1 MEGERKK
8 MSSGGVSGILA
19 LIRDSFF
26 FRLSAAMGSAIYKS
40 AMNSFFVRWLSK
52 ASALPK
58 DGLFRE
64 LLLVRPAA
72 ALKKIRL
79 GFAAQV
85 ENSLFTRLWFGFV
98 RRLLALDMVS
108 WGGGILAF
116 GITLLGVTGI
126 RVMQG
131 QIESFLGVQAALAAA
146 SVLAGFLCATCR
158 EPLGEM
164 LLDSGILSR
173 VLVDFVGVRKVS
185 LAVDKAEHSLVIPV
199 AAGILL
205 GLFTLKFRILYLFL
219 GVAALIG
226 AALILCVPETGL
238 VLILLA
244 LPFLPTM
251 LLAAACHTY
260 EEPVPP
266 TVEKDWNFGEHPL
279 VARLEAVDL
288 GVAAFGAVLLLLGG
302 LTSLRPADSM
312 RQVAIYGVFI
322 LTYFIAANS
331 IRSREMA
338 QKAVFSLMLSLFV
351 ASALG
356 IYQNFA
362 GLESTASWIDS
373 KMFAEIGARIVG
385 PFDNPNVFGEYLI
398 MLLPLSISLILARRG
413 AQRLAGLVVTL
424 AAGTALIY
432 TWSRGA
438 WLGAMASIAL
448 LFVLYHAVFLRLV
461 LPALIALPFV
471 AAMLPASIVNRL
483 ASIGNLADTSTAYRV
498 SIWTASVRLL
508 KDVFGSG
515 IGTGSTAFSAVYPAY
530 ALGGA
535 AFALHAHNLYLQ
547 LFVEL
552 GVVGI
557 VTFFVMLFLFFRSV
571 FSSYRTLTDRVQA
584 TTILAMGL
592 GVLALLVQG
601 LTDNVWYN
609 YRIVLLFWLL
619 MGLVVGMGRDDGLS
633 DVRRKRED
641 IHENT

>member
-251 LLAAACHTY
+251 LLAAACLY
-260 EEPVPP
+260 VDMAFLFKLLRCKR
-266 TVEKDWNFGEHPL
+266 VL
-279 VARLEAVDL
+279 RLEAVDL

-633 DVRRKRED
+633 DVRRKREG

>member
-251 LLAAACHTY
+251 LLAAACLY
-260 EEPVPP
+260 VDMAFLFKLLRCKR
-266 TVEKDWNFGEHPL
+266 VL
-279 VARLEAVDL
+279 RLEAVDL

>member
-1 MEGERKK
+1 M
-8 MSSGGVSGILA
+8 
-19 LIRDSFF
+19 
-26 FRLSAAMGSAIYKS
+26 
-40 AMNSFFVRWLSK
+40 
-52 ASALPK
+52 
-58 DGLFRE
+58 
-64 LLLVRPAA
+64 
-72 ALKKIRL
+72 
-79 GFAAQV
+79 
-85 ENSLFTRLWFGFV
+85 
-98 RRLLALDMVS
+98 
-108 WGGGILAF
+108 
-116 GITLLGVTGI
+116 
-126 RVMQG
+126 
-131 QIESFLGVQAALAAA
+131 
-146 SVLAGFLCATCR
+146 
-158 EPLGEM
+158 
-164 LLDSGILSR
+164 
-173 VLVDFVGVRKVS
+173 
-185 LAVDKAEHSLVIPV
+185 

-251 LLAAACHTY
+251 LLAAACLY
-260 EEPVPP
+260 VDMAFLFKLLRCKR
-266 TVEKDWNFGEHPL
+266 VL
-279 VARLEAVDL
+279 RLEAVDL